1 MPTKVPHNLTFFGR
15 LCGEKSLISVLF
27 SNSYA
32 EKAVSH
38 IDGTAYLLSLT
49 RFKSTVC
56 ELVYFVY

>member
-1 MPTKVPHNLTFFGR
+1 MTEKVPHNLAFFGR
-15 LCGEKSLISVLF
+15 LCGEKSLISVLL

-38 IDGTAYLLSLT
+38 INGTAHFLSLI

-56 ELVYFVY
+56 ELVYSVH